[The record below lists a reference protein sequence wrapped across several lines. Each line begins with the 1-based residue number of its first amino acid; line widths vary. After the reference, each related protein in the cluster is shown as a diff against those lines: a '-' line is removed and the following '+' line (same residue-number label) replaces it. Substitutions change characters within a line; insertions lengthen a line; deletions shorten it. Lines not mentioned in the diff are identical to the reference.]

1 LGDFGNTLKGE
12 NREVKRLSLL
22 LTVTIIALL
31 VISSLVSC
39 TAQPG
44 KPIILRWQDAGA
56 APDQEV
62 VLKAAAAR
70 INERIGDKC
79 TVEYHSSGELVQMM
93 EMFDAV
99 RENALEMACY
109 PMAPFAGVEPTFNM
123 MNAPFMINSIEAH
136 VDTFDKMVPKYSEI
150 MEAKY
155 NQKLLGAYC
164 AAPLEVAATRPVET
178 MEDWKGLLCQTL
190 DPGTTAIIESLGGSP
205 VPIPFI
211 EAYPSLQK
219 GVVEATIQAT
229 NFTLG
234 MKLYEVVTN
243 LTICTLS
250 GPSMVMIP
258 INLDTWNSLPKDV
271 QDVLI
276 EEMQRVTEEEKAV
289 AIAMVQDAPKALAD
303 LGVDVYYLPK
313 AERDR
318 WQEALR
324 PYNESL
330 IAGLGEF
337 GQETAQI
344 FEESNSKY
352 PYPF

>member
-1 LGDFGNTLKGE
+1 
-12 NREVKRLSLL
+12 VKRLSILFS
-22 LTVTIIALL
+22 VTIVALL

-39 TAQPG
+39 TAKPG

-56 APDQEV
+56 APDQEA
-62 VLKAAAAR
+62 VLKAAAVR

-109 PMAPFAGVEPTFNM
+109 PMGPFAGVEPTFNM
-123 MNAPFMINSIEAH
+123 MNAPFWINCIEAH

-164 AAPLEVAATRPVET
+164 AAPLEVAATRPLKT

-243 LTICTLS
+243 LTVCTLA

-258 INLDTWNSLPKDV
+258 VNLDTWNSLPKDV

-313 AERDR
+313 AERDK
-318 WQEALR
+318 WKAALAT
-324 PYNESL
+324 YNDQL
-330 IAGLGEF
+330 VAGLGEF
-337 GQETAQI
+337 GQEAAQI
-344 FEESNSKY
+344 FDESNSKY
-352 PYPF
+352 PYPY